1 MRIIFLEFID
11 VDSSLPVLHL
21 THASFLN
28 YLKGITPFSDNN
40 LKRVSLIIISF
51 SFFYKMN
58 SFFFF
63 FLLEAQ
69 KFFFFCFFNI
79 QNFTRICHSVLVVY
93 SISVSF
99 QIFFSRKI
107 FLNIV
112 LVLVLFPYFCFL
124 L

>member
-63 FLLEAQ
+63 ARDP
-69 KFFFFCFFNI
+69 KVFFFCFFNI